1 MSVQCG
7 KCGKGRANRL
17 HRGGLFDHLLSL
29 VYIYPYRC
37 RACWR
42 RFRALQWGTRYV
54 RKQVNRRSHRRL
66 PTHFPVLF
74 SSGETQGQGIVTDIA
89 MGGCRLKTDVRLRE
103 DTPLELKLQVPASE
117 AEIRVARATVRSV
130 ESLFAGLSFAQL
142 AGAERKRLRRFLVQL
157 MTSKSKSVTC
167 LENPF

>member
-1 MSVQCG
+1 MSVQCR
-7 KCGKGRANRL
+7 KCGKGSANRL
-17 HRGGLFDHLLSL
+17 HRGGAFGHLLSL

-54 RKQVNRRSHRRL
+54 RKEANRRSHRRL
-66 PTHFPVLF
+66 QTHFPVVF
-74 SSGETQGQGIVTDIA
+74 SSGETQGQGVVTDLA
-89 MGGCRLKTDVRLRE
+89 MGGCRLKTDVLLTE
-103 DTPLELKLQVPASE
+103 DAPLELKLQLPESE

-130 ESLFAGLSFAQL
+130 ESFFAGLSFAQL
-142 AGAERKRLRRFLVQL
+142 AGAEKRRLRRFLVHL
-157 MTSKSKSVTC
+157 VTSKSKGVTC